1 MNGTSKPPQISLI
14 LRLLGGG
21 YLLYLAWS
29 LLGTANGNTVY
40 ILAAV
45 FFALVGAVLLLHT
58 LLKISRGEY
67 ISAPPPPEDGESENN
82 EEDFHEES

>member
-1 MNGTSKPPQISLI
+1 MKGTGNPSQISLI

-29 LLGTANGNTVY
+29 LLGTADGNTVY
-40 ILAAV
+40 ILMAV

-67 ISAPPPPEDGESENN
+67 TGPTPPADGESELK
-82 EEDFHEES
+82 EDESHDE

>member
-1 MNGTSKPPQISLI
+1 MKGTGNPSQISLI

-29 LLGTANGNTVY
+29 LLGTADGNTVY
-40 ILAAV
+40 ILMAV

-67 ISAPPPPEDGESENN
+67 TGPAPPADGESELN
-82 EEDFHEES
+82 EDESHDE

>member
-1 MNGTSKPPQISLI
+1 MNGTSKPPQVSLI

-29 LLGTANGNTVY
+29 LLGTANGNALY
-40 ILAAV
+40 ILVAV
-45 FFALVGAVLLLHT
+45 LFALVGAALLLHT
-58 LLKISRGEY
+58 LLKISRDEY
-67 ISAPPPPEDGESENN
+67 TTAPPPSGDGESEKD

>member
-40 ILAAV
+40 ILVAV

-67 ISAPPPPEDGESENN
+67 TAAQPPKEDGESVKN
-82 EEDFHEES
+82 EGETHEEP

>member
-1 MNGTSKPPQISLI
+1 MKGTGNPSQISLI

-29 LLGTANGNTVY
+29 LLGTADGNTVY
-40 ILAAV
+40 ILMSV
-45 FFALVGAVLLLHT
+45 FFGLVGAVLLLYT

-67 ISAPPPPEDGESENN
+67 TGSTPPADGESELN
-82 EEDFHEES
+82 EDESHDE

>member
-1 MNGTSKPPQISLI
+1 MKGTGNPSQISLI

-29 LLGTANGNTVY
+29 LLGTADGNTVY
-40 ILAAV
+40 ILMAV
-45 FFALVGAVLLLHT
+45 FFGLVGAVLMLHT

-67 ISAPPPPEDGESENN
+67 TGPTPPADGESELN
-82 EEDFHEES
+82 EDESHDE

>member
-1 MNGTSKPPQISLI
+1 MKGTGNPSQISLI

-29 LLGTANGNTVY
+29 LLGTADGNTVY
-40 ILAAV
+40 ILMAV

-67 ISAPPPPEDGESENN
+67 TGPTPPADGESELN
-82 EEDFHEES
+82 EDESHDE

>member
-1 MNGTSKPPQISLI
+1 MKGTGNPSQISLI

-29 LLGTANGNTVY
+29 LLGTADGNTVY
-40 ILAAV
+40 VLMAV
-45 FFALVGAVLLLHT
+45 FFGLVGAVLLLHT

-67 ISAPPPPEDGESENN
+67 TGPTPPADGESELN
-82 EEDFHEES
+82 EDESHDE

>member
-1 MNGTSKPPQISLI
+1 MNGTGNPSQISLI

-29 LLGTANGNTVY
+29 LLGTANGNAVY
-40 ILAAV
+40 ILMAV
-45 FFALVGAVLLLHT
+45 FFALVGAVLVLHT

-67 ISAPPPPEDGESENN
+67 TGPNPPDDGESEKN
-82 EEDFHEES
+82 EEEAHDE

>member
-1 MNGTSKPPQISLI
+1 MKGTGNPSQISLI

-29 LLGTANGNTVY
+29 LLGTADGNTVY
-40 ILAAV
+40 ILMAV
-45 FFALVGAVLLLHT
+45 FFGLVGAVLLLRT

-67 ISAPPPPEDGESENN
+67 TGPTPPADGESELN
-82 EEDFHEES
+82 EDESHDE

>member
-1 MNGTSKPPQISLI
+1 MNGTGNPSQISLI

-29 LLGTANGNTVY
+29 LLSTAGGNTVY
-40 ILAAV
+40 ILMAV

-58 LLKISRGEY
+58 LLRISRGEY
-67 ISAPPPPEDGESENN
+67 TRPTPPDSGESEIK
-82 EEDFHEES
+82 EESHDE

>member
-1 MNGTSKPPQISLI
+1 MNGTNNPSQISLI

-29 LLGTANGNTVY
+29 LLGTADGNTIY
-40 ILAAV
+40 ILMAV
-45 FFALVGAVLLLHT
+45 FFALVGAVLVLHT

-67 ISAPPPPEDGESENN
+67 TGPTPPADGESELN
-82 EEDFHEES
+82 EDESHDE

>member
-1 MNGTSKPPQISLI
+1 MKGTGNPSQISLI

-29 LLGTANGNTVY
+29 LLGTADGNTVY
-40 ILAAV
+40 ILMAV

-67 ISAPPPPEDGESENN
+67 TGPTPPVDGESELN
-82 EEDFHEES
+82 EEESHDE

>member
-1 MNGTSKPPQISLI
+1 MKGTGNPSQISLI

-29 LLGTANGNTVY
+29 LLGTADGNTVY
-40 ILAAV
+40 VLMAV
-45 FFALVGAVLLLHT
+45 FFALVGAVLVLHT

-67 ISAPPPPEDGESENN
+67 TGPTPPADGESELN
-82 EEDFHEES
+82 EDESHDE

>member
-29 LLGTANGNTVY
+29 LLGTANGNALY
-40 ILAAV
+40 ILVAI

-67 ISAPPPPEDGESENN
+67 TTAPPPSGDGESEKN

>member
-1 MNGTSKPPQISLI
+1 MNGTGKPSQISLI

-29 LLGTANGNTVY
+29 LLSTAGGNTVY
-40 ILAAV
+40 ILMAV

-67 ISAPPPPEDGESENN
+67 TRPTPPNSGESEIK
-82 EEDFHEES
+82 EESHDE

>member
-1 MNGTSKPPQISLI
+1 MKGTGNPSQISLI

-29 LLGTANGNTVY
+29 LLGTADGNTVY
-40 ILAAV
+40 ILMAV

-67 ISAPPPPEDGESENN
+67 TGPTPPADGESELN
-82 EEDFHEES
+82 EEESHEE

>member
-1 MNGTSKPPQISLI
+1 MNGTNNPSQISLI

-29 LLGTANGNTVY
+29 LLGTADGNTIY
-40 ILAAV
+40 ILMAV

-67 ISAPPPPEDGESENN
+67 TGPTPPADGESELN
-82 EEDFHEES
+82 EDESHDE

>member
-1 MNGTSKPPQISLI
+1 MKGTGNPSQISLI

-29 LLGTANGNTVY
+29 LLGTADGNTVY
-40 ILAAV
+40 ILMAV

-67 ISAPPPPEDGESENN
+67 TGPTPPANGESELN
-82 EEDFHEES
+82 EDESHDE

>member
-1 MNGTSKPPQISLI
+1 MNGTGNPSQISLI

-29 LLGTANGNTVY
+29 LLSTADGNIVY
-40 ILAAV
+40 ILMAV
-45 FFALVGAVLLLHT
+45 FFALVGVVHT

-67 ISAPPPPEDGESENN
+67 TGPTPPANGESEIN
-82 EEDFHEES
+82 EDESHDE

>member
-1 MNGTSKPPQISLI
+1 MKGTGNPSQISLI

-29 LLGTANGNTVY
+29 LLGTADGNTVY
-40 ILAAV
+40 ILMAV
-45 FFALVGAVLLLHT
+45 FFGLVGAVLLLHT

-67 ISAPPPPEDGESENN
+67 TGPTPPADGESKLN
-82 EEDFHEES
+82 EDESHDE

>member
-1 MNGTSKPPQISLI
+1 MKGTGNPSQTSLI

-29 LLGTANGNTVY
+29 LLGTADGNTVY
-40 ILAAV
+40 ILMAV
-45 FFALVGAVLLLHT
+45 FFGLVGVVLLLHT

-67 ISAPPPPEDGESENN
+67 TGPTPPADGESELN
-82 EEDFHEES
+82 EDESHDE

>member
-1 MNGTSKPPQISLI
+1 MKGTGNPSQISLI

-29 LLGTANGNTVY
+29 LLGTADGNTVY
-40 ILAAV
+40 ILMAV

-67 ISAPPPPEDGESENN
+67 TGPTPPADGESELN
-82 EEDFHEES
+82 EEESHDE

>member
-1 MNGTSKPPQISLI
+1 MNGTGNPSQISLI

-29 LLGTANGNTVY
+29 LLGTADGNTVY
-40 ILAAV
+40 ILMAV

-67 ISAPPPPEDGESENN
+67 TGPTPPADGESELN
-82 EEDFHEES
+82 EDESHDE

>member
-1 MNGTSKPPQISLI
+1 MNGTNNPSQISLI

-29 LLGTANGNTVY
+29 LLGTADGNTIY
-40 ILAAV
+40 ILMAV

-67 ISAPPPPEDGESENN
+67 TGPAPPDDGESEIK
-82 EEDFHEES
+82 EDESHEE

>member
-1 MNGTSKPPQISLI
+1 MNGTSRPPQISLI

-40 ILAAV
+40 ILVAV
-45 FFALVGAVLLLHT
+45 FFGLVGAVLLLHT

-67 ISAPPPPEDGESENN
+67 TAPTPPDNGESEKN
-82 EEDFHEES
+82 EEESHDE

>member
-1 MNGTSKPPQISLI
+1 MNGTNNPSQISLI

-29 LLGTANGNTVY
+29 LLGTADGNTIY
-40 ILAAV
+40 ILMAV
-45 FFALVGAVLLLHT
+45 FFGLVGAVLLLHT

-67 ISAPPPPEDGESENN
+67 TGPTPPADGESELN
-82 EEDFHEES
+82 EDESHDE

>member
-1 MNGTSKPPQISLI
+1 MKGTGNPSQISLI

-29 LLGTANGNTVY
+29 LLGTADGNTIY
-40 ILAAV
+40 ILMAV
-45 FFALVGAVLLLHT
+45 FFGLVGAVLLLHT

-67 ISAPPPPEDGESENN
+67 TGPTPPADGESELN
-82 EEDFHEES
+82 EDESHDE

>member
-1 MNGTSKPPQISLI
+1 MKGTGNPSQISLI

-29 LLGTANGNTVY
+29 LLGTADGNTVY
-40 ILAAV
+40 ILMAV
-45 FFALVGAVLLLHT
+45 FFALVGAVLVLHT

-67 ISAPPPPEDGESENN
+67 TGPTPPVDGESETN
-82 EEDFHEES
+82 EEESHDE

>member
-1 MNGTSKPPQISLI
+1 MKGTGNPSQISLI

-29 LLGTANGNTVY
+29 LLGTADGNTVY
-40 ILAAV
+40 ILMAV
-45 FFALVGAVLLLHT
+45 FFGLVGAVLLLYT

-67 ISAPPPPEDGESENN
+67 TGPTPPADGESELN
-82 EEDFHEES
+82 EDESHDE

>member
-1 MNGTSKPPQISLI
+1 MNGTGNPSQISLI

-40 ILAAV
+40 ILMAV
-45 FFALVGAVLLLHT
+45 FFALVGAVLVLHT

-67 ISAPPPPEDGESENN
+67 TGPMPPDNGESDKN
-82 EEDFHEES
+82 EEVSHEES

>member
-1 MNGTSKPPQISLI
+1 MNGTGNPSQISLI

-29 LLGTANGNTVY
+29 LLGTAEGNTVY
-40 ILAAV
+40 ILMAV

-67 ISAPPPPEDGESENN
+67 TGTNPPAGGESEIN
-82 EEDFHEES
+82 EDESHEE

>member
-1 MNGTSKPPQISLI
+1 MNGTGNPSQISLI

-40 ILAAV
+40 ILMAV
-45 FFALVGAVLLLHT
+45 FFALVGAVLVLHT

-67 ISAPPPPEDGESENN
+67 TGPMLPDNGESDKN
-82 EEDFHEES
+82 EEVSHEES

>member
-1 MNGTSKPPQISLI
+1 MNGTGKPSQISLI

-29 LLGTANGNTVY
+29 LLSTAGGNTVY
-40 ILAAV
+40 ILMAV
-45 FFALVGAVLLLHT
+45 FFALVGTVLVLHT

-67 ISAPPPPEDGESENN
+67 IGPTPPADGESELN
-82 EEDFHEES
+82 EDESHDE

>member
-1 MNGTSKPPQISLI
+1 MNGTGNPSQISLI

-29 LLGTANGNTVY
+29 LLGTADGNTVY
-40 ILAAV
+40 ILMAV
-45 FFALVGAVLLLHT
+45 FFALVGAVLVLHT

-67 ISAPPPPEDGESENN
+67 TGPTPPADGESELN
-82 EEDFHEES
+82 EDESHDE